1 MQWPMTKILLTAS
14 TVALFA
20 GAAPGASAPPPAPAC
35 GPAAP
40 ATLAPPAYV
49 AIRHLEGRIERSGKH
64 AWMDVR
70 TTFDHGRFSYQ
81 VLQEGGSEQI
91 RQRALYPTLDRE
103 QEIVAKGGAVQMPGA
118 LASYD
123 CAESASDEGGFV
135 RVAIRP
141 REPSRHLINGTLL
154 WEPRSGVVVSLVGR
168 LSRNP
173 SFWVSDVQMRWDYGQ
188 VASAVLPTAV
198 HARAKVKFVGP
209 STFDMTY
216 RYISVNGLPV
226 ATPSTLAGGQGRE

>member
-1 MQWPMTKILLTAS
+1 MTRTLLTAS
-14 TVALFA
+14 AAALIA
-20 GAAPGASAPPPAPAC
+20 GATPGAGAPVPAVPAC
-35 GPAAP
+35 GPSAGPAAE
-40 ATLAPPAYV
+40 PPAYV

-64 AWMDVR
+64 GWMDVR
-70 TTFDHGRFSYQ
+70 TSVDRGHLTYQ

-91 RQRALYPTLDRE
+91 RERALYPALQRE
-103 QEIVAKGGAVQMPGA
+103 REIVEKGGVVQMPA
-118 LASYD
+118 MLASYD
-123 CAESASDEGGFV
+123 CTGPETSDGGFV

-154 WEPRSGVVVSLVGR
+154 WEPGSGAVVNLTGQ

-173 SFWVSDVQMRWDYGQ
+173 SFWVSDVQVRWDYGR
-188 VASAVLPTAV
+188 VAGAVLPTAI

-216 RYISVNGLPV
+216 RYISVNGQPV
-226 ATPSTLAGGQGRE
+226 AIPSALAGGQGQE